1 VKTKG
6 HPAASISGLGAEE
19 LSAQAAA
26 AAGSA
31 SKRRTRADN
40 TAGWAF
46 AGPSVLIVLGLS
58 FIPMAWALWLSM
70 TNSDL
75 VSGGEFI
82 GLDNYK
88 ALAQDPL
95 LRKAF
100 LNTMLLALL
109 YLPTSLIAG
118 LLVAIML
125 NQKLKGIGFYRT
137 CFLVPFIASTAAEGL
152 LFAFI
157 FDPDFGVVNSLF
169 EKVGLPRQG
178 FLTDPSQALLILALV
193 YFWTQFGFN
202 IVIYLAAL
210 QDIPQE
216 VMEAAAIDGARRR
229 AIFRSIILPTV
240 RPVTVFLLVWGVID
254 TFQFFDLVFTTTKG
268 GPLRSTITLVYYIW
282 ELAFNFFTA
291 GYGAAVAY
299 VLFFAS
305 LVAII
310 FGLLYARKRGMAL

>member
-1 VKTKG
+1 VRTANR
-6 HPAASISGLGAEE
+6 PASIAGLGKEE

-26 AAGSA
+26 AARSA
-31 SKRRTRADN
+31 SKRRSRADN
-40 TAGWAF
+40 AAAWTF

-75 VSGGEFI
+75 VSGGTFI

-88 ALAQDPL
+88 ALARDPL

-100 LNTMLLALL
+100 LNTMLLALF

-125 NQKLKGIGFYRT
+125 NQRLKGIGFYRT

-169 EKVGLPRQG
+169 ARVGLPRQA
-178 FLTDPSQALLILALV
+178 FLTDPSQALLVLALV

-216 VMEAAAIDGARRR
+216 VMEAAAIDGARRG

-240 RPVTVFLLVWGVID
+240 RPVTVFLLVWGIID
-254 TFQFFDLVFTTTKG
+254 TFQFFDLVFTTTRG
-268 GPLRSTITLVYYIW
+268 GPLRSTITLVYYVW

-305 LVAII
+305 LAAII
-310 FGLLYARKRGMAL
+310 VGLVYARKRGMAL

>member
-1 VKTKG
+1 MLATV
-6 HPAASISGLGAEE
+6 AAR
-19 LSAQAAA
+19 
-26 AAGSA
+26 SA

-40 TAGWAF
+40 AAGWAF

-58 FIPMAWALWLSM
+58 FIPMVWALWLSM

-75 VSGGEFI
+75 VSGGHFI
-82 GLDNYK
+82 GLANYK
-88 ALAQDPL
+88 AMVHDPL
-95 LRKAF
+95 LKKAF
-100 LNTMLLALL
+100 VNTLFLAAL
-109 YLPTSLIAG
+109 YLPTSLVAG

-137 CFLVPFIASTAAEGL
+137 AFLVPFIASSAAEGL

-157 FDPDFGVVNSLF
+157 FDPDFGVVNSVF
-169 EKVGLPRQG
+169 EKVGLPPQG
-178 FLTDPSQALLILALV
+178 FLTNPSQALLLLALV

-210 QDIPQE
+210 QDIPPE
-216 VMEAAAIDGARRR
+216 VMEAAAIDGARRW
-229 AIFRSIILPTV
+229 ATFRSIILPTV
-240 RPVTVFLLVWGVID
+240 RPVTVFLMVWGIID

-268 GPLRSTITLVYYIW
+268 GPLHSTITLVYYVW

-305 LVAII
+305 LIAII

>member
-1 VKTKG
+1 VKTARQQ
-6 HPAASISGLGAEE
+6 PVSVAGLSTEE
-19 LSAQAAA
+19 LSALATSAVR
-26 AAGSA
+26 SA
-31 SKRRTRADN
+31 SKKRTRTDN
-40 TAGWAF
+40 AAGWTF

-75 VSGGEFI
+75 VSGGHFI
-82 GLDNYK
+82 GLANYK
-88 ALAQDPL
+88 ALAHDPL
-95 LRKAF
+95 LKKAF
-100 LNTMLLALL
+100 FNTVFLAAL
-109 YLPTSLIAG
+109 YLPTSLAAG
-118 LLVAIML
+118 LFVAIML

-137 CFLVPFIASTAAEGL
+137 AFLVPFIASSAAEGL

-157 FDPDFGVVNSLF
+157 FDPDFGVVNSVF
-169 EKVGLPRQG
+169 EKVGIPPQR
-178 FLTDPSQALLILALV
+178 FLTDPSQALLVLALV

-216 VMEAAAIDGARRR
+216 VMEAAAIDGARRW
-229 AIFRSIILPTV
+229 ATFRSIILPTV
-240 RPVTVFLLVWGVID
+240 RPVTVFLFVWGVID

-268 GPLRSTITLVYYIW
+268 GPLHSTITLVYYVW

-291 GYGAAVAY
+291 GYGAAGAY

-305 LVAII
+305 LIAII
-310 FGLLYARKRGMAL
+310 VGLLYARKRGMAL

>member
-1 VKTKG
+1 VKGTRQ
-6 HPAASISGLGAEE
+6 PASSVAGLGTEE
-19 LSAQAAA
+19 LSAV
-26 AAGSA
+26 AAGAARSA
-31 SKRRTRADN
+31 TKRRARADN

-75 VSGGEFI
+75 VSGGHFI
-82 GLDNYK
+82 GLANYR
-88 ALAQDPL
+88 ALADDPL
-95 LRKAF
+95 LKKALFNTLF
-100 LNTMLLALL
+100 LAML
-109 YLPTSLIAG
+109 YLPASLAAG

-157 FDPDFGVVNSLF
+157 FDPDFGVVNSVF
-169 EKVGLPRQG
+169 EKFGLPPQK
-178 FLTDPSQALLILALV
+178 FLTDPSQALLVLALV

-216 VMEAAAIDGARRR
+216 VMEAAAIDGARRW

-240 RPVTVFLLVWGVID
+240 RPVTIFLLVWGIID

-268 GPLRSTITLVYYIW
+268 GPLHSTITLVYYIW

-305 LVAII
+305 LFAII
-310 FGLLYARKRGMAL
+310 VGLVYARKRGLAM

>member
-1 VKTKG
+1 VKTAD
-6 HPAASISGLGAEE
+6 HASASDAALAPRP
-19 LSAQAAA
+19 LSVQAAVA
-26 AAGSA
+26 ARTA
-31 SKRRTRADN
+31 SRRRARADN
-40 TAGWAF
+40 TTGWAF

-58 FIPMAWALWLSM
+58 LIPMAWALWLSM

-75 VSGGEFI
+75 VSSGEFV
-82 GLDNYK
+82 GLANYK
-88 ALAQDPL
+88 ALVRDPL
-95 LRKAF
+95 LKKAF
-100 LNTMLLALL
+100 VNTMYLAAL
-109 YLPTSLIAG
+109 YLPAGLAGG

-125 NQKLKGIGFYRT
+125 NQRIRGIGFYRT

-157 FDPDFGVVNSLF
+157 FDPDFGVVNSIL
-169 EKVGLPRQG
+169 EKIGLPAQG
-178 FLTDPSQALLILALV
+178 FLTNPSEALLVLAIV

-216 VMEAAAIDGARRR
+216 VLEAAAIDGARRW

-240 RPVTVFLLVWGVID
+240 RPVTVFLLVWGIID

-268 GPLRSTITLVYYIW
+268 GPLHSTITLVYYIW
-282 ELAFNFFTA
+282 QLAFNFFTA

-299 VLFFAS
+299 VLFFSS

-310 FGLLYARKRGMAL
+310 VGLIYARRRGMAL